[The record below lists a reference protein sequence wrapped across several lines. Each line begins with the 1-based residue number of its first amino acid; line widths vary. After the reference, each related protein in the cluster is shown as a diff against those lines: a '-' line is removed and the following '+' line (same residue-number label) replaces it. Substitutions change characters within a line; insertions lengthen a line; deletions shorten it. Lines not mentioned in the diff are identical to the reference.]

1 MSTLDNGNIK
11 NTSTDFVVAN
21 PNFEGQ
27 KTDKVRG
34 EITNTMTGQ
43 LSGHTPKPY
52 GYYDEAGRWYE
63 GGRGH
68 AVNNG
73 VPSSSVNVPASEYSV
88 PVLNVA
94 NRFAR

>member
-1 MSTLDNGNIK
+1 MPTLDNGNPK
-11 NTSTDFVVAN
+11 NTSPDFEVAN

-52 GYYDEAGRWYE
+52 GYYDEAGRWWE

-68 AVNNG
+68 GINNG
-73 VPSSSVNVPASEYSV
+73 VPSGFINVPASAYSTSV
-88 PVLNVA
+88 PNVA